1 MNTGNDKSS
10 TEIPLAFTVNKFC
23 AAMNV
28 SRTTV
33 YELIK
38 RGELHSVTVAGRRLI
53 PASEAHRLLGNAEV
67 RS

>member
-1 MNTGNDKSS
+1 
-10 TEIPLAFTVNKFC
+10 
-23 AAMNV
+23 MNV

-38 RGELHSVTVAGRRLI
+38 RGDLHSVTVAGRRLI
-53 PASEAHRLLGNAEV
+53 PASEAYRLLGKLGV